1 MNKKIENDIPEG
13 LAIPNPKGY
22 ILKNDCD
29 KSIINS
35 KLSKKTEQFIN
46 NMSLEFENNNLQNM
60 CRVRKINE

>member
-1 MNKKIENDIPEG
+1 MNKKIENAIPEG
-13 LAIPNPKGY
+13 LAIPKPKGY
-22 ILKNDCD
+22 ILKNYCD

-46 NMSLEFENNNLQNM
+46 NMSLEFKNNNLQNM